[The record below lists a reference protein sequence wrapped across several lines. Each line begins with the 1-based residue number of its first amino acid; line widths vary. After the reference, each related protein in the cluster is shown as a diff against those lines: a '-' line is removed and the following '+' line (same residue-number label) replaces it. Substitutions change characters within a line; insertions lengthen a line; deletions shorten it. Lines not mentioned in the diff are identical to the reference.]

1 MLRNFI
7 DLLYPRLC
15 PACFTGLYRH
25 EKHLC
30 TLCFHGIP
38 QTRYHLRRNNPLERM
53 LAGRIPF
60 RMITA
65 AYHFDKGAR
74 VQNLLHSIKYD
85 GNKEAARFVGTW
97 YGNELLQS
105 ELADADLIVPVP
117 LHPSKLKSRGYNQSE
132 EFGAGLSES
141 MKIPMAARAL
151 RRVRKG
157 DTQTKRGREERW
169 SNVKDVFAAS
179 EPEVFYGKHVLV
191 VDDVLTTGATLEA
204 CVKSIPS
211 QSYRALSVAT
221 IAGVRKG

>member
-1 MLRNFI
+1 
-7 DLLYPRLC
+7 
-15 PACFTGLYRH
+15 
-25 EKHLC
+25 
-30 TLCFHGIP
+30 
-38 QTRYHLRRNNPLERM
+38 
-53 LAGRIPF
+53 
-60 RMITA
+60 MITA